1 MKKIVPLSAL
11 LVLCVAVHCA
21 AQGSPA
27 VERPISVNGV
37 FPNLTVFAPGAG
49 SDSEAGI
56 GALVPWADKLWA
68 VGYVAHVRGEG
79 LGLYEISEDMTMKK
93 HPASVTGTFT
103 NRMVHWPSKQAF
115 IGPHAI
121 DEKGNVRTIEALT
134 KFRVTSTMTHLTV
147 EDDGWKN
154 FVVEVDILG
163 DGTWREYAKM
173 AVRPPSRYAHHEFP
187 DGFSAHWVRITA
199 VEDCTATAYF
209 FYN

>member
-11 LVLCVAVHCA
+11 LVLCAAAVHCA
-21 AQGSPA
+21 AQGSPP

-56 GALVPWADKLWA
+56 GALAPWADKLWA

-93 HPASVTGTFT
+93 HPASVTGT
-103 NRMVHWPSKQAF
+103 
-115 IGPHAI
+115 
-121 DEKGNVRTIEALT
+121 
-134 KFRVTSTMTHLTV
+134 
-147 EDDGWKN
+147 
-154 FVVEVDILG
+154 
-163 DGTWREYAKM
+163 WREYAKM

-199 VEDCTATAYF
+199 VEECTATAYF